1 MKVLRGETF
10 YESVLSQSQAQRVA
24 LEEDSLDETPVS
36 PSLWS
41 CVLYLGPVHWNQ
53 LFPIADGDQQSPI
66 EIETKEAKFD
76 SSLRPLSIKYDSSS
90 AKIISN
96 SGHSFNVD
104 FDDTEDKSG
113 GLSIGGV
120 R

>member
-1 MKVLRGETF
+1 MKNL
-10 YESVLSQSQAQRVA
+10 LSPLLLVFSI
-24 LEEDSLDETPVS
+24 S
-36 PSLWS
+36 
-41 CVLYLGPVHWNQ
+41 GPIHWNE

-66 EIETKEAKFD
+66 EIKTKEVKYD
-76 SSLRPLSIKYDSSS
+76 SSLRPLSIKYDPAS

-113 GLSIGGV
+113 WLCLFISCCKTLDG
-120 R
+120 